1 MPAGARSRA
10 AMVAVT
16 EFFYAIDGS
25 IKVMKLGPIGIWTT
39 TLDAQPAAKAQE
51 AARELERLGYAAI
64 WIGESV
70 RREAFSNAGLLLAAT
85 SRIVIATGIANI
97 YARDA
102 LTMSAGQ
109 KTLAEAY
116 PGRFLLGI
124 GVSHQPNVEEVRGHT
139 YGKPVATMRAYLD
152 AMSKA
157 PYQSVE
163 PPEKPGTILAA
174 LGPNMLKLAAERTN
188 GAHPYFVPVEHTR
201 LARATLGPD
210 AVLAPEQAV
219 VLETDPARARAIA
232 RGHTQSYLRLPNYA
246 NNLRRLGYS
255 EEDLAGSGTDRLV
268 DDIVAWGDLGQV
280 RSRIRAHLEAG
291 ANHVSVQV
299 LREDVRALPMDEWR
313 ALAKQLLT

>member
-1 MPAGARSRA
+1 M
-10 AMVAVT
+10 M
-16 EFFYAIDGS
+16 E
-25 IKVMKLGPIGIWTT
+25 LGRIGIWTT

-51 AARELERLGYAAI
+51 AARELEQLGYAAI
-64 WIGESV
+64 WFGESV
-70 RREAFSNAGLLLAAT
+70 RREAFSNAGILLAGT
-85 SRIVIATGIANI
+85 RRIAIATGIANI

-139 YGKPVATMRAYLD
+139 YGKPVATMRAYLE

-163 PPEKPGTILAA
+163 PHEKPMTVLAA
-174 LGPNMLKLAAERTN
+174 LGPNMLKLAAERTD

-201 LARATLGPD
+201 QARAILGPD

-219 VLETDPARARAIA
+219 VLETDPGRARAIA
-232 RGHTQSYLRLPNYA
+232 RRHTQTYLRLPNYT
-246 NNLRRLGYS
+246 NNLRRLGYT

-268 DDIVAWGDLGQV
+268 DDIVAWGDLEAV
-280 RSRIRAHLEAG
+280 TARVRAHLEAG
-291 ANHVSVQV
+291 ANHVCIQV
-299 LREDVRALPMDEWR
+299 LADDLRALPMDGWKM
-313 ALAKQLLT
+313 LAQNLLT